1 MRNEERDAWWGP
13 VALLMFLIA
22 FSMNLLVWQLSGGTE
37 FSLIVERMILGFT
50 LAFGLTSFAL
60 LLISLGAVHRHVR
73 WQEQVMGL
81 LLLTGLGLSV
91 TNWQMDGSVAAM
103 RDEGVILL
111 SGITAMLAAL
121 GLVFGLLLALVT
133 GREHVPDPLLQM
145 ESTHGDVSIE
155 LED

>member
-1 MRNEERDAWWGP
+1 MRDEEREAWWGP

-81 LLLTGLGLSV
+81 LLLTGLGLSL
-91 TNWQMDGSVAAM
+91 TNWQMDGSFAAM

>member
-1 MRNEERDAWWGP
+1 MRDEEREAWWGP

-91 TNWQMDGSVAAM
+91 ANWQMDGSFAAM